1 MRAHLLTKGTPELLS
16 RLGRPP
22 LLRLQEVSVP
32 MPDDAMMS
40 IAFSTQ
46 PSHHPRSGLDT
57 LEWGR
62 LFTKNINSSRL
73 LLDVHEC
80 IFASQELKDLMP
92 RITKLEEKVSDFS
105 GFCLSV
111 STPRLTCG
119 IR

>member
-1 MRAHLLTKGTPELLS
+1 MHIYEYESVLAHKNTLELLS

-46 PSHHPRSGLDT
+46 PSYHPRSGLDA

-80 IFASQELKDLMP
+80 IFASQELRDLTP
-92 RITKLEEKVSDFS
+92 RIAKLETKVSGFS
-105 GFCLSV
+105 GF
-111 STPRLTCG
+111 
-119 IR
+119 